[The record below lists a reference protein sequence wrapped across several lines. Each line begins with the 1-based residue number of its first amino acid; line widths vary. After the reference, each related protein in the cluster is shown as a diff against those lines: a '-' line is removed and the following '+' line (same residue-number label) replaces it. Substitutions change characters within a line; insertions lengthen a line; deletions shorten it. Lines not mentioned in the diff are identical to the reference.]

1 MSDLLYNKNT
11 IFGKLFCYFSFYFVN
26 ISTSLPTI
34 ESLCFMLIAM
44 LSLENANSIRFL
56 YRHFISKITQKS
68 LNAFYYAC
76 SYAKVD
82 YSEFMCTT
90 TKIALKVIP
99 ENINYH
105 PVFLCIDDTIVPK
118 YGKKFE
124 NVSNLFDHAAHNGS
138 SHLNGHC
145 FVSLMLCVP
154 VRKKGK
160 VSYLSIPLGYKMWDK
175 TKTKLVLAAE
185 MVRKVMPQLS
195 EYKNVIL
202 MFDSWYAKKDLI
214 CVADEFSNLDI
225 ICGARVDSVM
235 YDTVVK
241 QTGKAGRPR
250 KYGERLSAKK
260 DFILSSEK
268 INGYFI
274 GTRMVFTNL
283 FGKHMVHAYVTST
296 LKEGGTRRLFFSTIS
311 PARIN
316 FAYAW
321 YENAPLNQ
329 TGSAWSQYV
338 PLFLYKIRWNIETSY
353 YEQKTF
359 WSLCHYMVR
368 STKGIEMMVNLINV
382 AYCSMK
388 LLPYTD
394 AEFKKYQGQSIQ
406 DFRFYISEQIREQI
420 IFASFVKTLEND
432 LNIKNVINLLKQ
444 KVFGCNSAAQKL

>member
-1 MSDLLYNKNT
+1 
-11 IFGKLFCYFSFYFVN
+11 
-26 ISTSLPTI
+26 
-34 ESLCFMLIAM
+34 MLISILA
-44 LSLENANSIRFL
+44 LENADSIRFL
-56 YRHFISKITQKS
+56 YRHFISKITEKS

-76 SYAKVD
+76 SYTKVD
-82 YSEFMCTT
+82 YSGFMCTT
-90 TKIALKVIP
+90 ARMALKIIP
-99 ENINYH
+99 KDISYH
-105 PVFLCIDDTIVPK
+105 PVFLCLDDTMTPK
-118 YGKKFE
+118 FGKKFE
-124 NVSNLFDHAAHNGS
+124 NVSKLYDHAAHNGS
-138 SHLNGHC
+138 SYLNGHC

-154 VRKKGK
+154 VWKNKKI
-160 VSYLSIPLGYKMWDK
+160 SYLSIPLGYRMWDK
-175 TKTKLVLAAE
+175 TKSKILLAAE
-185 MVRKVMPQLS
+185 MVRQVMPELAGQ
-195 EYKNVIL
+195 KNVIL
-202 MFDSWYAKKDLI
+202 MFDSWYAKKALI
-214 CVADEFSNLDI
+214 CVADEYSNLDI

-311 PARIN
+311 PACIN

-329 TGSAWSQYV
+329 TGSSWSQYV

-368 STKGIEMMVNLINV
+368 SVKGIEMMVNLINV

-388 LLPYTD
+388 LFPYTD
-394 AEFKKYQGQSIQ
+394 TVFEKYQTQSVQ
-406 DFRFYISEQIREQI
+406 EFRFAISEQIREQI
-420 IFASFVKTLEND
+420 IFASFAEKLEKG
-432 LNIKNVINLLKQ
+432 LNAKNVINLLKQ
-444 KVFGCNSAAQKL
+444 NVFGFSNAAQKL